1 MTRIFALLWIGW
13 CAYFAIVEGLAF
25 ALRRTDLTLSDF
37 TWRLEGAGWT
47 AGRYLVA
54 ALMLWAALHLALGWF
69 R

>member
-1 MTRIFALLWIGW
+1 MNRIFAFLWIGW
-13 CAYFAIVEGLAF
+13 VAYFAIVEGLAF

-37 TWRLEGAGWT
+37 TWRFEGAGWT

-54 ALMLWAALHLALGWF
+54 AILLWAALHLTFGLF